1 MHIAPFESV
10 QWQVH
15 WQIADVI
22 YSSSMPLFLSFLSVL
37 FSALI
42 QAKAGCFF
50 WGCRNIC
57 RVLMWGLAFPFTRN
71 AKAITEI
78 FLSPLLCA
86 EGDATSNYW
95 RSRYKPSR
103 LFFFLKSYGAHAAL
117 LKAHACTQT
126 DIQQI
131 YTLVHGTL
139 MLVLKHFG
147 WCVTHLIFAD
157 WSLYPKGSLLCR
169 LNKLQGRF
177 KGNVLYIILY
187 RTKNTLFI
195 HVKGSVEKRFTHSS
209 VVWWTYSS

>member
-42 QAKAGCFF
+42 QAKAGCIF

-78 FLSPLLCA
+78 FFKPFAVCWRRCYFKLLEIKVQA
-86 EGDATSNYW
+86 FTAF
-95 RSRYKPSR
+95 
-103 LFFFLKSYGAHAAL
+103 FFFLSYGAHAAL

-169 LNKLQGRF
+169 LNKLQRRF